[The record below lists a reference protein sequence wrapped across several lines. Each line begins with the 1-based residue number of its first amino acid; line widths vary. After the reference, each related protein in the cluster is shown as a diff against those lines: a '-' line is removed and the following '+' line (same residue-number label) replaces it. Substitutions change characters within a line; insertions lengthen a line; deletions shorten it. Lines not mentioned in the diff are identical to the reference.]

1 MKHIEISKF
10 LTLSKANKYEVA
22 CATFDL
28 VDHIFKLDIPRSL
41 RDRKISVQAISLLA
55 DGAVQYGY
63 EKEAKEDDEKKA
75 LEIPKTTPAAE

>member
-28 VDHIFKLDIPRSL
+28 VDHIFKLDVPRSL
-41 RDRKISVQAISLLA
+41 RGRKLSVQAISLLA

-63 EKEAKEDDEKKA
+63 EKEANEEQA
-75 LEIPKTTPAAE
+75 LEVFNNTPSASE